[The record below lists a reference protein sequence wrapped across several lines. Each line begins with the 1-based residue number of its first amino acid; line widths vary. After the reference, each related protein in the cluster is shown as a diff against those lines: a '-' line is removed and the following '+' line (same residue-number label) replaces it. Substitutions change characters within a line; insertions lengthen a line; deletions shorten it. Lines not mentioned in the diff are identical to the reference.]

1 MRLFIYLILFN
12 SFWSVAQSDKVTTCH
27 YTMSGIIYDME
38 TDEVLS
44 FATVYLV
51 ETGDGTITD
60 VDGRFALEGLCAG
73 KHTLRIDHI
82 GCPQV
87 LKVHTITGDTAVT
100 IHLLH
105 DSYQLADL
113 IITDHG
119 NSYQGNQHSTVL
131 EKIDLER
138 SAGNSLGNML
148 EKVPGVWAL
157 KTGPTIS
164 KPAIHGLHSN
174 RILIMNNGVRME
186 SQQWGSEHGPE
197 IDPFIA
203 SEITVVRSAASVR
216 YGSDALGGVV
226 LLQAPDLPYS
236 ETVKSELFLVGNTN
250 TRGGTVSGNIQ
261 GGKIQAAPLAWRLQ
275 GTLKGGG
282 DTHTPDYVLSNT
294 AFREYGISGAM
305 GWMSNKWRSEVF
317 VSRYQTTLGI
327 LAAAHIGNLTDLN
340 VALASDTPLIVKPF
354 SYSIDEPRQFIVH
367 QLYKSFTTI
376 STGSIGHLDV
386 TLAFQDNLRQEYD
399 QDRNPDDGPSLDFNI
414 GTFTGEAVWEH
425 RLSRRFTGSGGISYM
440 NQQNVWSGRY
450 FIPNFLSNSYGV
462 FWTEKWV
469 NGSWTVEGGVRYDFR
484 RLESFRNTGS
494 AIVSTVRDFSNLSWL
509 AGATY
514 NYGEHWKFLL
524 NSGTAWRA
532 PAINELYAA
541 GLHHGAA
548 AIEYGNPNL
557 QQEVGWNNSI
567 ATEYQS
573 NKLFID
579 AGLFVHAIQNFIYLD
594 PVQPPALT
602 IAGAFPVL
610 EYRQTDALLYGS
622 DILIRY
628 MFYKE
633 WQIEGKASLLRSRDV
648 KTDTWIINMP
658 ADRIGASLLYHF
670 HDRSDKGWD
679 VSVGLNHVL
688 EQTRFPEGRDY
699 ADPPPAYT
707 LVEASVGS
715 AMHFNEM
722 TIQWSITSTNLLNV
736 SYRDYLDRF
745 RYYADAAGRDIQ
757 LRIQIPII

>member
-1 MRLFIYLILFN
+1 MRLLIYLILFN
-12 SFWSVAQSDKVTTCH
+12 TFFAAAQTDSTSVCSLVL
-27 YTMSGIIYDME
+27 SGTIYDLE

-44 FATVYLV
+44 YAAVYHS
-51 ETGDGTITD
+51 ESGEGTITD
-60 VDGRFALEGLCAG
+60 VKGAFRLSGLCPG
-73 KHTLRIDHI
+73 SHTLRIDHI
-82 GCPQV
+82 GCPPLTV
-87 LKVHTITGDTAVT
+87 MYTITSDTSVT
-100 IHLLH
+100 LHLQH
-105 DSYQLADL
+105 DLYQLEDL

-119 NSYQGNQHSTVL
+119 NAYQGNQSTAVL
-131 EKIDLER
+131 EKLDLER
-138 SAGNSLGNML
+138 SAGDNLGTIL
-148 EKVPGVWAL
+148 EKVPGVWSL

-203 SEITVVRSAASVR
+203 DEITVVRGAASVR

-226 LLQAPDLPYS
+226 LLQAPDLPYGDS
-236 ETVKSELFLVGNTN
+236 LQGALFLVGNSN

-261 GGKIQAAPLAWRLQ
+261 GGLERLAPLAWRLQ
-275 GTLKGGG
+275 GTWKGGG
-282 DTHTPDYVLSNT
+282 DTHAPDYVLSNT
-294 AFREYGISGAM
+294 AYRESGISGAL
-305 GWMSNKWRSEVF
+305 GWMENNWSTELF

-340 VALASDTPLIVKPF
+340 VALASDTPLVMRPF
-354 SYSIDEPRQFIVH
+354 SYSISEPRQFIVH

-376 STGSIGHLDV
+376 STGDIGHLDI
-386 TLAFQDNLRQEYD
+386 TIAYQDNLRQEYD

-414 GTFTGEAVWEH
+414 GTFTTETVWEH

-450 FIPNFLSNSYGV
+450 FIPNFRSNSYGL

-469 NGSWTVEGGVRYDFR
+469 NGSWTVEGGARYDFR
-484 RLESFRNTGS
+484 RLESFRNTGT
-494 AIVSTVRDFSNLSWL
+494 AISTTVRDFSNISWL
-509 AGATY
+509 AGASY
-514 NYGEHWKFLL
+514 NLGEHWKFLL
-524 NSGTAWRA
+524 HSGTAWRA

-548 AIEYGNPNL
+548 AIEYGNPDL
-557 QQEVGWNNSI
+557 VQEIGWNNSF
-567 ATEYQS
+567 AAEYQS

-579 AGLFVHAIQNFIYLD
+579 AGVFVHSIDNFIYLD

-602 IAGAFPVL
+602 IAGAFPVF

-622 DILIRY
+622 DVLVRY

-633 WQIEGKASLLRSRDV
+633 WQVEGRASLLRARDV
-648 KTDTWIINMP
+648 ATDSWIIYMP
-658 ADRIGASLLYHF
+658 ADRWGASLLYHF
-670 HDRSDKGWD
+670 HDRADKGWD
-679 VSVGLNHVL
+679 VSFGMNHVFT
-688 EQTRFPEGRDY
+688 QSRFPEGRDY

-707 LVEASVGS
+707 LAEASIGS
-715 AMHFNEM
+715 EMHFNQL
-722 TIQWSITSTNLLNV
+722 TIHWSITSNNLFNV

-745 RYYADAAGRDIQ
+745 RYYTDAAGRDVQ
-757 LRIQIPII
+757 LRIHIPII